1 MRVFSKKI
9 SNGGQGKITDELI
22 VGGEHKLINGFDDEF
37 GRWLFHLHDDAIEG
51 FQCVLDNH
59 GIHHVFGE
67 FIDDIA
73 EVIVA
78 AVDLDDVDFD
88 GFEVGGLIGFEEEL
102 LDILHVD
109 VGGIVLDDVVDGLEG

>member
-37 GRWLFHLHDDAIEG
+37 GRWLFHLHDEAIEG

-102 LDILHVD
+102 LHVLD
-109 VGGIVLDDVVDGLEG
+109 VDGGGIVLDDVVDGLEG